1 MKRERKKVRF
11 SVIVDTLA
19 CLGDRQLNDGL
30 SSHGC
35 PRAPRV
41 KFFFFVSGS
50 SLGEFKSSKIPLTN
64 R

>member
-11 SVIVDTLA
+11 SVIVDTLG

-41 KFFFFVSGS
+41 KFFFRFGVKFG
-50 SLGEFKSSKIPLTN
+50 GVQKFKNSPN